1 MRENKA
7 DKIHAELEKKKLA
20 AIVANPLRKA
30 EQGVPNNLFGK
41 LFENCINYSVGLL
54 ERAQITQPSGKI
66 DCIKYGI
73 VDGKKMQFRIEIKQG
88 ASPLATLDRDGKII
102 CSEIRKS
109 NFVCYHPRFI
119 PVENVDCVETAI
131 NECLFFTVSDF
142 FDILN
147 EFNAIRLKRSGTQQ
161 QRYKQGLSSY
171 HDKETL
177 QSFYNPKSMG
187 KFNRFVE
194 RLYFDGMCYQD
205 FVQTYKITNRFFD
218 V

>member
-7 DKIHAELEKKKLA
+7 DKIYAELEKKKLA
-20 AIVANPLRKA
+20 AIVASPLRKA

-54 ERAQITQPSGKI
+54 ERAQVTQPSGKI
-66 DCIKYGI
+66 DCVKYGI
-73 VDGKKMQFRIEIKQG
+73 VNGKKTQFRIEIKQG
-88 ASPLATLDRDGKII
+88 ASPLATLDNNGKII

-109 NFVCYHPRFI
+109 NFVCYHPRFV
-119 PVENVDCVETAI
+119 PLENVDCVETAV
-131 NECLFFTVSDF
+131 NECLFFTVGDF
-142 FDILN
+142 FKILHD
-147 EFNAIRLKRSGTQQ
+147 FNAIRLKRSGTQQ
-161 QRYKQGLSSY
+161 QRYKQGLSNY

-177 QSFYNPKSMG
+177 QSFYNPKSMT
-187 KFNRFVE
+187 KFNRFVDA
-194 RLYFDGMCYQD
+194 LYFDGMTFQD

>member
-20 AIVANPLRKA
+20 AIVASPLRKA

-54 ERAQITQPSGKI
+54 ERAQVTQPSGKI
-66 DCIKYGI
+66 DCVKYGI
-73 VDGKKMQFRIEIKQG
+73 VDGKKIQFRIEIKQG

-119 PVENVDCVETAI
+119 PVENKDCVETAI

-142 FDILN
+142 FDILR
-147 EFNAIRLKRSGTQQ
+147 EFNAIRTKRSGTQQ
-161 QRYKQGLSSY
+161 QRHKQGLPSY
-171 HDKETL
+171 YDKETL
-177 QSFYNPKSMG
+177 QSFYNPKSMT